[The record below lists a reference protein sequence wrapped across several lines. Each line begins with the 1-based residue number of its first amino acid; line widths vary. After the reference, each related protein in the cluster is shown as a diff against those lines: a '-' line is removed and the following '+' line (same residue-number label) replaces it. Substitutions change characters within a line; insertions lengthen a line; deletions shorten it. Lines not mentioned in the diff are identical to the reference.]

1 MKFHMASVTSG
12 NTPVITV
19 LLGHRP
25 VLSESYVMGLC
36 LVAADKTGLFTD
48 VIQIPNRP
56 EPEDISHHEAPE
68 LMPGRHG

>member
-1 MKFHMASVTSG
+1 MQFHVMPMTEG

-25 VLSESYVMGLC
+25 VLSEGYVMGLC

-56 EPEDISHHEAPE
+56 EPEDISHHEALE
-68 LMPGRHG
+68 LMPGRRG